1 VGLRYGQS
9 AKTPTRL
16 IRDISK
22 KMTAT
27 ATTQKERGCFQ
38 CSRRRI
44 ACDKTEPTCIKCAKK
59 GIECSGLGRIRF
71 AEGVARRGRLKN
83 CKIPSAGKDDGCQES
98 STTTGFHAVLVWP
111 GEQRAKKRKRDAIK
125 STKTKIPKRPMSD
138 TREEPANDGC
148 RRTLSLE
155 PVRNDGEDNAGAQDI
170 RRSYDL
176 VVPARSHHHNVV
188 PWIAPIAPTLRM
200 LFSYCMCAILAI
212 VPDLV
217 D

>member
-1 VGLRYGQS
+1 M
-9 AKTPTRL
+9 P
-16 IRDISK
+16 
-22 KMTAT
+22 AT

-44 ACDKTEPTCIKCAKK
+44 VCDKTEPSCLKCAKK

-83 CKIPSAGKDDGCQES
+83 CKIPSAGGDDGCQES
-98 STTTGFHAVLVWP
+98 STTTGFHALLVWP
-111 GEQRAKKRKRDAIK
+111 GEQRAEKRKRNAIE
-125 STKTKIPKRPMSD
+125 STNAKKPRKIMSD
-138 TREEPANDGC
+138 AQAKPIHDGI
-148 RRTLSLE
+148 RGTFSLE

-170 RRSYDL
+170 RQSYDL
-176 VVPARSHHHNVV
+176 VMLARSHHYNVV

-212 VPDLV
+212 VPHLV
-217 D
+217 DLPQDSL

>member
-1 VGLRYGQS
+1 MPV
-9 AKTPTRL
+9 
-16 IRDISK
+16 
-22 KMTAT
+22 T

-44 ACDKTEPTCIKCAKK
+44 VCDKTEPSCLKCAKK

-83 CKIPSAGKDDGCQES
+83 CKIPSAGGDDGCQKS
-98 STTTGFHAVLVWP
+98 SSTTGFHAVLVWP
-111 GEQRAKKRKRDAIK
+111 GEQRAKKRKRDAIE
-125 STKTKIPKRPMSD
+125 STNAKEPRRSTSD
-138 TREEPANDGC
+138 TQEKPLHDGI
-148 RRTLSLE
+148 RGTTSLE
-155 PVRNDGEDNAGAQDI
+155 PVRDDGEDNAGAQDI

-176 VVPARSHHHNVV
+176 VMPARSHHYNVV

-200 LFSYCMCAILAI
+200 LFSYCMCAILAV